1 MDDDTLA
8 AVCIWDEAAGE
19 QYEGK
24 VAVGRVIRNR
34 MALHYESDG
43 TVAGTVLA
51 PGQFS
56 GFWYSMLAGKYTRD
70 AWTAEQAAAKAA
82 TMLAE
87 AQRQPIFTQCQKA
100 WADSKDGSGFVG
112 GPQFE
117 KLTPAT
123 VLYLN
128 PSILTHLP
136 PWANSAAEVAVI
148 YHHTFYRA
156 A

>member
-1 MDDDTLA
+1 MDDATLA
-8 AVCIWDEAAGE
+8 ALCIWDEAAGE

-34 MALHYESDG
+34 MAAHYESDG
-43 TVAGTVLA
+43 TVSGTVLA

-70 AWTAEQAAAKAA
+70 AWTLAQAAEKAA
-82 TMLAE
+82 TMLGE
-87 AQRQPIFTQCQKA
+87 AQRQVIFTACQKA
-100 WADSKDGSGFVG
+100 WQDAAPGSGFVG

-117 KLTPAT
+117 KLTPQT

-128 PSILTHLP
+128 PAILTHLP
-136 PWANSAAEVAVI
+136 PWADPAKQVAVI
-148 YHHTFYRA
+148 YNHTFYHA
-156 A
+156 